1 MTHHSKGT
9 ALKKRHL
16 LLPCL
21 LIVSALFLV
30 ACGGSGNSDESEIE
44 AAIETSATTGDPS
57 NCTKLETANFVEQS
71 TSESG
76 KAAIKTCEE
85 EAKKEPESKAESVEV
100 TEVEVEGSKATA
112 NAAIS
117 GGSLDN
123 QTVSIALVEA
133 GGWKLDELTGFVK
146 LDQGA
151 LARVFEAQLEKSG
164 ELNSEQTSC
173 IVEGIEE
180 MPKGEIEEVI
190 LNGNSAA
197 IEELAESCS

>member
-1 MTHHSKGT
+1 
-9 ALKKRHL
+9 LRKRHL

-21 LIVSALFLV
+21 LIVSALALV
-30 ACGGSGNSDESEIE
+30 ACGGGSSDESEIE
-44 AAIETSATTGDPS
+44 EAIETSATTGDPS

-85 EAKKEPESKAESVEV
+85 EAKKEPESRAESVEV
-100 TEVEVEGSKATA
+100 TEVEVDGSKATA
-112 NAAIS
+112 NAAVT

-123 QTVSIALVEA
+123 QTVSIALVEED
-133 GGWKLDELTGFVK
+133 GWKLNELTGFVK

-151 LARVFEAQLEKSG
+151 LAKVFEGQLEKSG

-173 IVEGIEE
+173 IVEGLEE
-180 MPKGEIEEVI
+180 ASKEEIEEII
-190 LNGNSAA
+190 LSGNSTP
-197 IEELAESCS
+197 IEELAEGCA

>member
-1 MTHHSKGT
+1 M
-9 ALKKRHL
+9 KKRHL

-21 LIVSALFLV
+21 LIVSALALV
-30 ACGGSGNSDESEIE
+30 ACGGGGSSDESEIE
-44 AAIETSATTGDPS
+44 EAIETSATTSDPS

-85 EAKKEPESKAESVEV
+85 EAKKEPESLAESVEV

-112 NAAIS
+112 NVAVT

-123 QTVSIALVEA
+123 QTVSIALVEED
-133 GGWKLDELTGFVK
+133 GWKLNELTGFAK

-151 LARVFEAQLEKSG
+151 LAKVFEDQLEKSG

-173 IVEGIEE
+173 IVEGLEE
-180 MPKGEIEEVI
+180 ASKEEVEEII
-190 LNGNSAA
+190 LSGNSTP
-197 IEELAESCS
+197 IEELAEGCA

>member
-1 MTHHSKGT
+1 
-9 ALKKRHL
+9 LNKRHL

-21 LIVSALFLV
+21 LIVSALALV
-30 ACGGSGNSDESEIE
+30 ACGGGGSSDESEIE
-44 AAIETSATTGDPS
+44 EAIETSATTGDPS
-57 NCTKLETANFVEQS
+57 NCTKIETASFVEQS

-85 EAKKEPESKAESVEV
+85 EAKNEPENRAESVAV
-100 TEVEVEGSKATA
+100 TEVEINGSKATA
-112 NAAIS
+112 NAAVT

-123 QTVSIALVEA
+123 QTVSIALVEE

-151 LARVFEAQLEKSG
+151 LAKVFETQLEKSG
-164 ELNSEQTSC
+164 ELNSAQTSC

-180 MPKGEIEEVI
+180 APKEEIEEII
-190 LNGNSAA
+190 LDGNSTP
-197 IEELAESCS
+197 IEELAEGCA